1 MAEASISVDQ
11 DQFSCPVCLALLKD
25 PVATPCG
32 HNFCTLCI
40 NGCWDQEDQ
49 RGVYSCPQCR
59 ETFTPRPVLR
69 RNTMLAEVVEEL
81 KKTEVQAASPAHCYA
96 GPGDVECDSCTGRKL
111 KAIKSCLVCL
121 ASYCEA
127 HLKPHYQSP
136 AFKKHKLVKAS
147 RQLQEK
153 ICPQHDK
160 LIEIYCRTDHSC
172 ICHLCTKYE
181 HKGHDT
187 VAAAAERPEKQ
198 IEAEADLHK
207 KDADSNHLLG
217 GDETTEATLTE
228 AEAEAIEY
236 LMLVINNIEAE
247 LLENERLEKAA
258 AEAEAQAI
266 QDQMNILLD
275 EVDESVENRLAGDET
290 TEVLL
295 TEAEVEALKNMML
308 EFIDDLEAELLGRD
322 VMSAADEVEAS
333 THTLQTH
340 LDETHPANDQ
350 PLAEIETTKKDSPE
364 NVTKKD
370 QAKKKTRRGTR
381 GKGRKINY
389 KK

>member
-1 MAEASISVDQ
+1 MMTSLVKAFLPGIHMSCTQVQVHHCSSERAFCLGFIWLLILLWQISDGTQ
-11 DQFSCPVCLALLKD
+11 WLLKKLAF
-25 PVATPCG
+25 PPAPLPTRVPAFPAAPPALTLPCPSSSKLRTG
-32 HNFCTLCI
+32 SIVCPTAP
-40 NGCWDQEDQ
+40 
-49 RGVYSCPQCR
+49 SCDDVISSPYAS
-59 ETFTPRPVLR
+59 TG
-69 RNTMLAEVVEEL
+69 EL
-81 KKTEVQAASPAHCYA
+81 LSSTC
-96 GPGDVECDSCTGRKL
+96 
-111 KAIKSCLVCL
+111 CL
-121 ASYCEA
+121 ASRNLNIISSVVLE
-127 HLKPHYQSP
+127 
-136 AFKKHKLVKAS
+136 
-147 RQLQEK
+147 
-153 ICPQHDK
+153 
-160 LIEIYCRTDHSC
+160 
-172 ICHLCTKYE
+172 
-181 HKGHDT
+181 
-187 VAAAAERPEKQ
+187 

-275 EVDESVENRLAGDET
+275 EADESVQNRLAGDET